1 MSDEQPNNH
10 DLISDCA
17 RCSGM
22 PTGHALAGEHQS
34 LPEHR
39 ERSYQWEA

>member
-1 MSDEQPNNH
+1 MADEQPFMTW
-10 DLISDCA
+10 LFGLL

-34 LPEHR
+34 PPEHR
-39 ERSYQWEA
+39 ERSYQWEV